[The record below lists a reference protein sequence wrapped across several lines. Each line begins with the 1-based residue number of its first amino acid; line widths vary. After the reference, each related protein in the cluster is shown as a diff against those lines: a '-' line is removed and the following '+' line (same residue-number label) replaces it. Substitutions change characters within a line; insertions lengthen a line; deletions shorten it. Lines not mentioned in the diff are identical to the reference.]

1 VLKKLTAAGILAAAA
16 SGVVLFSGAANA
28 DLLAG
33 HRTVAPATNPV
44 NGCYYGQAVYY
55 QPAWCTNAPS
65 IGVYPSYPSYPGYAG
80 HPGYA
85 GYPGYHSGWDRWH
98 HRNWPGRVYFRR

>member
-33 HRTVAPATNPV
+33 HRTVAPATGSIV
-44 NGCYYGQAVYY
+44 GCYAGQVYY
-55 QPAWCTNAPS
+55 QPAWCTNAPPV
-65 IGVYPSYPSYPGYAG
+65 GVYPGYQ
-80 HPGYA
+80 
-85 GYPGYHSGWDRWH
+85 GYPGYHLGWDRWH